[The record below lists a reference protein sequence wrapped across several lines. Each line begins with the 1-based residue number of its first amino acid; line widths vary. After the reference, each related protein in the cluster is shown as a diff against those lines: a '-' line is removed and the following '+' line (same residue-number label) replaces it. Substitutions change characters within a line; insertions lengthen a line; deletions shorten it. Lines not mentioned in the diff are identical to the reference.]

1 MKSCGI
7 HLRAIVYEMLLMYCY
22 ILDID
27 GLMQERHNSMATS
40 LELHFFY
47 TKASIYKFEYYSCKI
62 TATSPRGPN
71 SRCGTVQFARGQW
84 VPPARLDSIW
94 GLLHNE
100 GCVSTIIWDVNL
112 LFDVLAIDTVY
123 SIMIITCISWL
134 FKPQAIKTICSTA
147 CVSKQQSSCITVLV
161 LCAVDLPVTS
171 WISLTNDQ

>member
-22 ILDID
+22 ILDI
-27 GLMQERHNSMATS
+27 LYYNSMATS
-40 LELHFFY
+40 LELYLFY
-47 TKASIYKFEYYSCKI
+47 TKASIYKFEYYLCKI
-62 TATSPRGPN
+62 TATSPRG
-71 SRCGTVQFARGQW
+71 QW
-84 VPPARLDSIW
+84 VPPASLDSIW

-112 LFDVLAIDTVY
+112 LHVFDVLAVDTVY

-134 FKPQAIKTICSTA
+134 LKPQAIKTICSTA